1 MMQLGP
7 KIRAIM
13 LFTLLLSAGL
23 AGSIQAHEVR
33 PALLDIRATGDGW
46 YDVTFKNP
54 LRNGKAMDISPVY
67 PNDFVRMGNPASRD
81 RPALVIHTAKYRAQ
95 SGTIVGMPIEF
106 SGLTAA
112 QSDVLIQ
119 ITLDDGT
126 THSAILK
133 PQSPSYIVPEQE
145 NSWSVAK
152 GYTVMGITHILSGYD
167 HLAFVLAL
175 ILLIRNRWML
185 VKAITAFTVAHS
197 ISLALATIGLLNVPS
212 KPTEAVIALSI
223 LFLAIEVLR
232 RDKGVGGS
240 IAVQAP
246 WIVAFGFGLVH
257 GLGFAGALSSVGLP
271 DHAIPLALF
280 AFNIGVEIGQLMF
293 VGVVLVIISILHLF
307 QLNRGLFNPRLAP
320 YAIGAVSA
328 YWVIDRTVGFLVV

>member
-1 MMQLGP
+1 MMQLGL

-13 LFTLLLSAGL
+13 LFALLLSAGL

-133 PQSPSYIVPEQE
+133 PQSPSYIIPEQE

-232 RDKGVGGS
+232 RDEGKGGG

-293 VGVVLVIISILHLF
+293 VGVVLVIISILHRF
-307 QLNRGLFNPRLAP
+307 QLKRGLFNPRLAP
-320 YAIGAVSA
+320 YVIGAISA